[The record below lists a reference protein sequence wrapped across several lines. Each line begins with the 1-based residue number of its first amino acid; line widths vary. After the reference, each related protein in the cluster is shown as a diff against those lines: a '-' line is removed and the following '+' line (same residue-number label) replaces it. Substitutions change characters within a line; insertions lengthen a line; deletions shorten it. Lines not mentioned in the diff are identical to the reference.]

1 MKSAVSDCY
10 EPKYGEPLRIIPKAQ
25 REQAIKRAGYNTFLL
40 KPKEVYIDLLI
51 HNKINNN
58 KLKKDITN
66 SQSSNCNYDK
76 YRLEQVE
83 YLAERLEKASIPII
97 SSGGGHAVFLDAK
110 RFLPNIPQSQ
120 FPAQAL
126 AAALYVDSG
135 VRGMERGTVFAGRD
149 STTGKE
155 RTPKLE
161 LVKLT
166 IPQGIYT
173 YAHLDYVA
181 EAIMSLYKKR
191 NEIKGFKWE
200 YEPKIL
206 RFFTGRFSVIE

>member
-1 MKSAVSDCY
+1 MKSAISDCY

-40 KPKEVYIDLLI
+40 KPREVYIDLLI
-51 HNKINNN
+51 HNKVNNN
-58 KLKKDITN
+58 KSKQDILN
-66 SQSSNCNYDK
+66 SQGSNCNYDK

-83 YLAERLEKASIPII
+83 YLLERLEKGLIPVIN
-97 SSGGGHAVFLDAK
+97 SSGGQAVFLDAK
-110 RFLPNIPQSQ
+110 RFLSHIPQSQ

-135 VRGMERGTVFAGRD
+135 VRGMERGIVFAGRD
-149 STTGKE
+149 SKTGKD
-155 RTPKLE
+155 RIPKLE

-191 NEIKGFKWE
+191 NEIKGLKWE

>member
-1 MKSAVSDCY
+1 MKSAISDCY

-40 KPKEVYIDLLI
+40 KPREVYIDLLI
-51 HNKINNN
+51 HNKVNNN
-58 KLKKDITN
+58 KFTQDTLS

-83 YLAERLEKASIPII
+83 YLMERLEKASIPII
-97 SSGGGHAVFLDAK
+97 NSRGGHAVFLDAK

-135 VRGMERGTVFAGRD
+135 VRGMERGIVFAGRD
-149 STTGKE
+149 SKTGKE

-166 IPQGIYT
+166 IPQRIYT

-181 EAIMSLYKKR
+181 EAIISLYKKR
-191 NEIKGFKWE
+191 NEIKGLKWE

-206 RFFTGRFSVIE
+206 RFFTGRFSIIE

>member
-10 EPKYGEPLRIIPKAQ
+10 EPKYGELLRIIPKAQ

-58 KLKKDITN
+58 KSKKDISN
-66 SQSSNCNYDK
+66 SQNSNCNYDK

-83 YLAERLEKASIPII
+83 YLVERLEKASIPII
-97 SSGGGHAVFLDAK
+97 NSGGGHAVFLDAK
-110 RFLPNIPQSQ
+110 RFLRNIPQSQ

-135 VRGMERGTVFAGRD
+135 VRGMERGIVFAGRD
-149 STTGKE
+149 SKTGKE
-155 RTPKLE
+155 RIPKLE

-191 NEIKGFKWE
+191 NQIKGLKWE